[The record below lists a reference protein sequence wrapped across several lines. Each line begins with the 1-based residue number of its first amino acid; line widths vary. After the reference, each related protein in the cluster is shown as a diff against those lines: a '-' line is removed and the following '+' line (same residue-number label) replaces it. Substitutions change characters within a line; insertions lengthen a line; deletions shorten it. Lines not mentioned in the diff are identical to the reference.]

1 MLAHIVHMYLVKL
14 TSQPAQGPG
23 CEGHMSTTILIA
35 LIVLGISLLLVG
47 AHRRPAVA
55 WQPIVIRVRRRHF

>member
-1 MLAHIVHMYLVKL
+1 
-14 TSQPAQGPG
+14 
-23 CEGHMSTTILIA
+23 MSTTILIA